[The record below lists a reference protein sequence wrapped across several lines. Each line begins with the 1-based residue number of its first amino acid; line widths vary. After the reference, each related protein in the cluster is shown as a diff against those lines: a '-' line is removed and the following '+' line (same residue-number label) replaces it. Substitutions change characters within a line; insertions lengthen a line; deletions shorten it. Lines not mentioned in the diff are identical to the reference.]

1 LEPFYFYHSY
11 EIASTF
17 HSKQGGNT
25 LKIIFLITR
34 TTLFFCFVATTAIA
48 QQAPTVPFAQRE
60 VKFEN
65 GIIGKP
71 LTFESATPRNFEEII
86 GKATLRSVKL
96 DGQLF
101 VPAGA
106 EAQAVVILA
115 PGSGGV
121 MADHLKHAQALT
133 SAGLAV
139 YVLDPFA
146 GRGIKDTS
154 SDQTQLTHA
163 ASAYDI
169 LACARMLATQTNIDG
184 QRIGAL
190 GYSRGGAAILLA
202 AHQQMTRAVLEE
214 GKSLKAV
221 LVGWPLCLFQFEHA
235 LTAPTVVRFL
245 VGDSDN
251 RTSPAMCQ
259 GQATAMR
266 ANNPQVSIRLFKEAH
281 HGFGYSFP
289 LREFP
294 NVQRT
299 RPYAPIFYI
308 NDQGAFLDLYTGQPI
323 PGADQIS
330 LVQGSGWTEKVTV
343 STGTKP
349 GQSEAF
355 VDDMVGFFK
364 VQLKP

>member
-1 LEPFYFYHSY
+1 M
-11 EIASTF
+11 
-17 HSKQGGNT
+17 
-25 LKIIFLITR
+25 KIIFLIMR
-34 TTLFFCFVATTAIA
+34 TTLFLIVMGTMAFA
-48 QQAPTVPFAQRE
+48 QRIPTVPFAQRE

-86 GKATLRSVKL
+86 GKATMRSVKL

-101 VPAGA
+101 APAGG
-106 EAQAVVILA
+106 EAKAVVILA

-121 MADHLKHAQALT
+121 SADNLKHAQALT
-133 SAGLAV
+133 SAGLTV
-139 YVLDPFA
+139 YILDPFA
-146 GRGIKDTS
+146 GRGIRSTS

-169 LACARMLATQTNIDG
+169 LAAARMLATQSNING

-190 GYSRGGAAILLA
+190 GYSRGGAAVLLA
-202 AHQQMTRAVLEE
+202 VHQQMTRAVLGE
-214 GKSLKAV
+214 GKSLRAA
-221 LVGWPLCLFQFEHA
+221 LVGWPLCIFQFEHA

-251 RTSPAMCQ
+251 RTSPAHCQ
-259 GQATAMR
+259 AQAMAMR
-266 ANNPQVSIRLFKEAH
+266 ANNSHVSIRLFKDAY

-294 NVQRT
+294 NIQRA
-299 RPYAPIFYI
+299 RLNAPILYL
-308 NDQGAFLDLYTGQPI
+308 NDQGAFLDLHTGEAI
-323 PGADQIS
+323 PGIDQNTYTKK
-330 LVQGSGWTEKVTV
+330 LDLTEKVTAV
-343 STGTKP
+343 TGTKP

-355 VDDMVGFFK
+355 VEDMVSFFK
-364 VQLKP
+364 LQLQP

>member
-1 LEPFYFYHSY
+1 M
-11 EIASTF
+11 
-17 HSKQGGNT
+17 N
-25 LKIIFLITR
+25 IIFLITR
-34 TTLFFCFVATTAIA
+34 ATLFFIFVATTVFA
-48 QQAPTVPFAQRE
+48 QQPPTVPFAQRQ

-65 GIIGKP
+65 GVIGKP
-71 LTFESATPRNFEEII
+71 LIFESATPRNFEEII

-101 VPAGA
+101 VPTGT
-106 EAQAVVILA
+106 EAQAIVILA

-121 MADHLKHAQALT
+121 SADHLKHAQALT

-146 GRGIKDTS
+146 GRGIRSTS

-169 LACARMLATQTNIDG
+169 LAAVRMLAAQPDIDG

-202 AHQQMTRAVLEE
+202 VHQQMTRAVLGE
-214 GKSLKAV
+214 GKSLRAA
-221 LVGWPLCLFQFEHA
+221 LVGWPLCIFQFEHA

-251 RTSPAMCQ
+251 RTSPAWCQ
-259 GQATAMR
+259 AQAMAMR
-266 ANNPQVSIRLFKEAH
+266 AKNPHVSIRLFKDAY

-294 NVQRT
+294 NIQRT
-299 RPYAPIFYI
+299 RLNAPILYI
-308 NDQGAFLDLYTGQPI
+308 NDQGAFLDLHTGEPI
-323 PGADQIS
+323 PGIDQFTYAKK
-330 LVQGSGWTEKVTV
+330 LGLAENVTAV
-343 STGTKP
+343 TGTKP

-355 VDDMVGFFK
+355 VEDMIGFFK
-364 VQLKP
+364 AHLKP